1 MASSHVRAVGTAA
14 GLVASG
20 AALAAAGMAQLP
32 AAAILAA
39 LLVAA
44 FGTALIDAAARPMP
58 SRETASDA
66 ALRDRA
72 RLALQAMLDHS
83 PTPLLLADGETLTA
97 INRAARRL
105 FEVDDRLPDPPA
117 GLAAAVTAGSG
128 TFRYGP
134 SDRPFVVAVADI
146 DGFGRVASLVDIAA
160 ELRVAEATTTR
171 ELMLVLSHEIMNGMT
186 PIASLAQSAAAL
198 AGEGGSITRDLREAI
213 ETIARRADGLAAF
226 SAAYRDLARLPPP
239 AISRVAVR
247 PLTGDLTRLFAS
259 HWGSDLAVTLEPS
272 DLTLEADVAQ
282 LSQALWALLQNA
294 GQAGSASGVTLTI
307 AATTQQ
313 VEFSVTD
320 RGPGVPAAIRDR
332 VFEPF
337 FTTRATG
344 SGIGLALARQVFRSH
359 GGDLILVD
367 NQGGASGAHFQG
379 SVPLHIGGR

>member
-1 MASSHVRAVGTAA
+1 MASSHVRAGGTAA

-32 AAAILAA
+32 AAAGLAA

-44 FGTALIDAAARPMP
+44 FGTALIDAAARPSP
-58 SRETASDA
+58 SREPASDA
-66 ALRDRA
+66 SLRDRA
-72 RLALQAMLDHS
+72 RLALTAMLDHS
-83 PTPLLLADGETLTA
+83 PTPLLLADGAALTA

-105 FEVDDRLPDPPA
+105 FGVDDRLPDPPA
-117 GLAAAVTAGSG
+117 GLSAAVTAGGG

-134 SDRPFVVAVADI
+134 DNRPFVVAVAEI
-146 DGFGRVASLVDIAA
+146 DGFGRVASLVDITAD
-160 ELRVAEATTTR
+160 LRVAEATAAR

-198 AGEGGSITRDLREAI
+198 ASEGGSITRDLHDAI
-213 ETIARRADGLAAF
+213 QTIARRADGLATF

-239 AISRVAVR
+239 LVAPVAVR
-247 PLTGDLTRLFAS
+247 AFTDDLARLFAAR
-259 HWGSDLAVTLEPS
+259 WGADLAVTLDPS
-272 DLTLEADVAQ
+272 DLTIDADAGQ

-294 GQAGSASGVTLTI
+294 GEAGRPSGVTLTI

-320 RGPGVPAAIRDR
+320 RGPGVPAAIRVR

-367 NQGGASGAHFQG
+367 HRDGASGAHFRG
-379 SVPLHIGGR
+379 SMPRHRRGS